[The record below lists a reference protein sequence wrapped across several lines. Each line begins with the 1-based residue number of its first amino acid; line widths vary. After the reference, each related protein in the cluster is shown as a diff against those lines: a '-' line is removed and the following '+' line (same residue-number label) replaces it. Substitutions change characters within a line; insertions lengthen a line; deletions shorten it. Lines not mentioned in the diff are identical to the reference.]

1 MTSVRHLPR
10 WLVLGASALVAFTVA
25 NAGRRHLRRYRGPVR
40 EVPGPR
46 NDELARGLASTVGV
60 APIDPQPITQL
71 AGEGIDPDQDTSRP
85 PPAADIVSRLPL
97 RP

>member
-1 MTSVRHLPR
+1 MMKWNLTDEENMLKV
-10 WLVLGASALVAFTVA
+10 SAA
-25 NAGRRHLRRYRGPVR
+25 NFLKDSA
-40 EVPGPR
+40 
-46 NDELARGLASTVGV
+46 VGV

-71 AGEGIDPDQDTSRP
+71 AGEGIDPDQDTTRP